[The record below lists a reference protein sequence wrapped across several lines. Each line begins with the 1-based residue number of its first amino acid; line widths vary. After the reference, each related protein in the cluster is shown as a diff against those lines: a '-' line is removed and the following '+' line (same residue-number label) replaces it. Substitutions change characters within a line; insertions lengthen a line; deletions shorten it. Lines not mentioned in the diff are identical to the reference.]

1 MVQIPSWPA
10 LALAAVS
17 IAAKEWLFQITKKVG
32 DALNSQILVAN
43 AWHHRSDAFSSI
55 LSLISIAA
63 AMSLPG
69 FLIADS
75 AAGMLVA
82 GMICLTGSEILS
94 ESVKQ
99 LTDTSDKSLT
109 IKIESLSTDVAGVSL
124 GAGLQNGMF
133 TLSATGVWK
142 RWSNPANNSAR
153 VPTAEPSL
161 NGFVKMSGNFGLKP
175 DGTLFR
181 YNLGPRNEGFV
192 LCPTCGCSA
201 PRREFKKGAKHQRLR
216 PIPLPPQAQRL
227 AGQYSQ
233 ELIALALLAVK
244 TCHDTWLLGEILY
257 GNGES
262 EAAVAARIFNSR
274 GN

>member
-1 MVQIPSWPA
+1 MYIVQNGVQTLVQIPSWPA

-109 IKIESLSTDVAGVSL
+109 IKIESLSTDVAGVL
-124 GAGLQNGMF
+124 GVTQI
-133 TLSATGVWK
+133 
-142 RWSNPANNSAR
+142 RAR
-153 VPTAEPSL
+153 
-161 NGFVKMSGNFGLKP
+161 
-175 DGTLFR
+175 
-181 YNLGPRNEGFV
+181 
-192 LCPTCGCSA
+192 
-201 PRREFKKGAKHQRLR
+201 
-216 PIPLPPQAQRL
+216 
-227 AGQYSQ
+227 
-233 ELIALALLAVK
+233 
-244 TCHDTWLLGEILY
+244 
-257 GNGES
+257 
-262 EAAVAARIFNSR
+262 
-274 GN
+274 

>member
-1 MVQIPSWPA
+1 MSNFRADCLSVALYLYFTFDTHVRSVCVQSDSHFTEHFSKFDDFVYILQNGVQTLVQIPSWPA

-99 LTDTSDKSLT
+99 LTDTSDKSLS
-109 IKIESLSTDVAGVSL
+109 IKIESLSTDVAGVL
-124 GAGLQNGMF
+124 GVTQI
-133 TLSATGVWK
+133 
-142 RWSNPANNSAR
+142 RAR
-153 VPTAEPSL
+153 
-161 NGFVKMSGNFGLKP
+161 
-175 DGTLFR
+175 
-181 YNLGPRNEGFV
+181 
-192 LCPTCGCSA
+192 
-201 PRREFKKGAKHQRLR
+201 
-216 PIPLPPQAQRL
+216 
-227 AGQYSQ
+227 
-233 ELIALALLAVK
+233 
-244 TCHDTWLLGEILY
+244 
-257 GNGES
+257 
-262 EAAVAARIFNSR
+262 
-274 GN
+274 

>member
-1 MVQIPSWPA
+1 VGTLFLSLTLLATGLSVGAWSYNKMHEVLRAQQFAKVREKNCTNFPVSISNTMNTSLALDLYFLSDIMDGQYAYMLILLSATEHFFKYDNFVYIIQNGVQTLVQIPSWPA

-109 IKIESLSTDVAGVSL
+109 IKIESLSTDVAGVL
-124 GAGLQNGMF
+124 GVTQI
-133 TLSATGVWK
+133 
-142 RWSNPANNSAR
+142 RAR
-153 VPTAEPSL
+153 
-161 NGFVKMSGNFGLKP
+161 
-175 DGTLFR
+175 
-181 YNLGPRNEGFV
+181 
-192 LCPTCGCSA
+192 
-201 PRREFKKGAKHQRLR
+201 
-216 PIPLPPQAQRL
+216 
-227 AGQYSQ
+227 
-233 ELIALALLAVK
+233 
-244 TCHDTWLLGEILY
+244 
-257 GNGES
+257 
-262 EAAVAARIFNSR
+262 
-274 GN
+274 